1 MTTPTPT
8 NLQAD
13 TAGSALEISWSDHPT
28 WKFPFHK
35 LRDSCGCA
43 HCIHEITGEKLLDP
57 TTIPDDIHI
66 QKMKLVGNY
75 AVKISWSDG
84 HDTGLYTWE
93 RLRELCN
100 CSECMQANG

>member
-1 MTTPTPT
+1 MTPT
-8 NLQAD
+8 NLQAN
-13 TAGSALEISWSDHPT
+13 TEASALEISWADHAT
-28 WKFPFHK
+28 WAYPFHY

-57 TTIPDDIHI
+57 ASIPDDIHI
-66 QKMKLVGNY
+66 EAMKLVGNY

-93 RLRELCN
+93 KLRELCQ
-100 CSECMQANG
+100 CAACAERSSS